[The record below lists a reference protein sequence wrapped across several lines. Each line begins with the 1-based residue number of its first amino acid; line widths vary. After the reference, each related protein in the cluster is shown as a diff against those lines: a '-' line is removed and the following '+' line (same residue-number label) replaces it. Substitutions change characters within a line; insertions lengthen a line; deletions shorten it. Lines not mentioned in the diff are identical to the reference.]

1 MNDCCEH
8 NSKCKYGVGSNMPG
22 YMPDSDVAHFAN
34 YADALA
40 SFAEHTE
47 RAIGDYI
54 EGELAHLK
62 ELGDDQ
68 AQNAVDAADE
78 ALVQQRK
85 AVLKNARK
93 CVDRQMQIGN
103 YVYWL
108 SAI

>member
-40 SFAEHTE
+40 SFASDTE

-54 EGELAHLK
+54 EGLLEA
-62 ELGDDQ
+62 EPISMRRDE
-68 AQNAVDAADE
+68 VDAADE

-85 AVLKNARK
+85 AMLKNARK
-93 CVDRQMQIGN
+93 RVDRQIHIGA